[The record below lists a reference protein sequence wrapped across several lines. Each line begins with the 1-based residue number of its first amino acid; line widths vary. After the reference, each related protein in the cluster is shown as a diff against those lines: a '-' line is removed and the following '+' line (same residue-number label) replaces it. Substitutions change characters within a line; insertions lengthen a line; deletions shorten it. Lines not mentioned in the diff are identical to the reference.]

1 MTTDATRVRPSI
13 TISILLLRGLVALGF
28 ALAATHLWLG
38 TVSVPGAL
46 ALWAWCGLAA
56 GFGMVVG
63 RWWAVP
69 LPPLLIPGSLWYAL
83 HTGHVRFLA
92 VEWPLLVGGGL
103 LPGLLGTALGVGLQ
117 RGRTA
122 LARDARP
129 GRGHATALVPLGLG
143 LGCLLAAVAPPG
155 HVGVAFLD
163 PRPLAR
169 LAPRPP
175 VDPHTLR
182 ASVAAVP
189 YTVYAA
195 TGAGPPSNAFRAIS
209 AVSDTYLLDYHGA
222 DRRGRDDVHVISS
235 PTDLAVPGTPGDTVV
250 LVGTVWV
257 VGVGPPGRFVA
268 SARQREGYVSIAAPN
283 RAVFERVAAS
293 VRPLNR
299 SYAAGITEARATRQ
313 QPRYSNRA
321 PHSCSC
327 SSATEV
333 LSRAASAPQL
343 HEIANG

>member
-1 MTTDATRVRPSI
+1 MTTDATRVRPSS
-13 TISILLLRGLVALGF
+13 TIGIPLLRALVALGC

-38 TVSVPGAL
+38 TVSVPGTL

-56 GFGMVVG
+56 GFGLAVG

-83 HTGHVRFLA
+83 HTGSLRFLA

-103 LPGLLGTALGVGLQ
+103 LPGLLGAALGVGLQ
-117 RGRTA
+117 RGLTA

-129 GRGHATALVPLGLG
+129 GRGHAVALVPLGLG

-163 PRPLAR
+163 PRPIMG

-175 VDPHTLR
+175 VDPDTLR

-189 YTVYAA
+189 YPVYAA
-195 TGAGPPSNAFRAIS
+195 TGAGPPSNAFRAVS
-209 AVSDTYLLDYHGA
+209 AVSDAYLLDYHGA
-222 DRRGRDDVHVISS
+222 DRRGRDDVQVSS
-235 PTDLAVPGTPGDTVV
+235 GPTDLAVPGTPGDTVV
-250 LVGTVWV
+250 LDDTVWV
-257 VGVGPPGRFVA
+257 VGVGPPGRFVV
-268 SARQREGYVSIAAPN
+268 SARQREGYVRIAAPN

-293 VRPLNR
+293 LRPLNR
-299 SYAAGITEARATRQ
+299 
-313 QPRYSNRA
+313 
-321 PHSCSC
+321 
-327 SSATEV
+327 
-333 LSRAASAPQL
+333 
-343 HEIANG
+343 